1 MAEQEGV
8 LKELLIQYS
17 AALSRVKKLRQIVM
31 CLESRIAEM
40 DKCGFYVADVVTCG
54 KKRKKSLGKVTV
66 TGFPHEEY
74 QRIKLLYEKRKSNL
88 MQEEQELLELITK
101 VEERISKISD
111 IEMRDLLTLY
121 YIEDLNWVQ
130 VALRMN
136 KFAKGKKY
144 TESSCRQK
152 HDRYLE
158 KNF

>member
-1 MAEQEGV
+1 MAEQKGA

-17 AALSRVKKLRQIVM
+17 AALSRVKKLRQSVM
-31 CLESRIAEM
+31 HLENRIAEM

-54 KKRKKSLGKVTV
+54 KKRKKYLGKVTIA
-66 TGFPHEEY
+66 GFPHEEY

-88 MQEEQELLELITK
+88 MQEEQKLLELIIK